1 MNPLKWKSKFLF
13 KASKWIFVPTDESV
27 ATGRLIQKSIQQ
39 SWTTPHYFYH
49 LRQGGHVEALHQHI
63 NSQFFLRLDISNF
76 FGSIN
81 RTRVTR
87 SLKKLVAYEEA
98 RDWAHASTIPSPTN
112 RKEKILPF
120 GFVQSQIIASVCL
133 NDSALG
139 IALKNINSDKNFVV
153 TVYVD
158 DIIVS
163 STSETLLEE
172 AHAALCTACE
182 RAGFEFNLTKSEG
195 PANSITAF
203 NVFIGN
209 CDMHI
214 TQDRLDRFIL
224 QMQDSN
230 SLVQKS
236 AIVSYVNSINEEQAN
251 NLQALT

>member
-13 KASKWIFVPTDESV
+13 KASKWIFVPTEESV
-27 ATGRLIQKSIQQ
+27 ITGRKIKKSIQQ
-39 SWTTPHYFYH
+39 NWTIPPYFYH
-49 LRQGGHVEALHQHI
+49 LRQGGHVEALRQHI

-87 SLKKLVAYEEA
+87 SLKELVSYENA

-120 GFVQSQIIASVCL
+120 GFVQSQLIASVCL
-133 NDSALG
+133 DDSALG
-139 IALKNINSDKNFVV
+139 IALKNIYNDINLVV

-163 STSETLLEE
+163 SQSEQFIHD
-172 AHAALCTACE
+172 AYGALHTACH
-182 RAGFEFNLTKSEG
+182 RGGFDFNPTKSQG
-195 PANSITAF
+195 PAESITAF
-203 NVFIGN
+203 NVFIAN
-209 CDMHI
+209 ADMHL
-214 TQDRLDRFIL
+214 TQDRLDKFIL
-224 QMQDSN
+224 KMNASE
-230 SLVQKS
+230 SATQKT

-251 NLQALT
+251 NLQDLT